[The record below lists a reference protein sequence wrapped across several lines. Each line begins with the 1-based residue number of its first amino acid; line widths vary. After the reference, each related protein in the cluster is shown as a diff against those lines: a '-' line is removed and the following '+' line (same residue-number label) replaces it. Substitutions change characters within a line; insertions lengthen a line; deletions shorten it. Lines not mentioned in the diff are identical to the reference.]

1 MNQQDIE
8 VFKTLG
14 RISRFSITHGA
25 AFPAGCIA
33 LTEFARCAVLVEEI
47 GPDDSR
53 PGTPASP
60 STLAM
65 DHLFDKVW
73 EDLKAI
79 SGTARTISVKEPGF
93 STRFRLGDD
102 THKDILAS
110 AGDFLE
116 HLEDPATVA
125 KFVAYLLPADFA
137 ATLTADLAEISG
149 ESDQQTDDKLQDVGD
164 TAQTRLIIKEGRALI
179 KSLNTSVRNFFRAKP
194 EILAEW
200 RTASRLH
207 HTGGSGAEET
217 PAAPAIVTP

>member
-14 RISRFSITHGA
+14 RISRFGTTHGT

-33 LTEFARCAVLVEEI
+33 LTEFARCAVIVEEI

-79 SGTARTISVKEPGF
+79 SGTARTISTKESGF
-93 STRFRLGDD
+93 STHFRLGDD
-102 THKDILAS
+102 THKDILAT

-116 HLEDPATVA
+116 HLEDAATVA
-125 KFVAYLLPADFA
+125 KFVAYLLPADFV
-137 ATLTADLAEISG
+137 ATLKADLAEISD
-149 ESDQQTDDKLQDVGD
+149 ESDEQTDDKLHDVGD
-164 TAQTRLIIKEGRALI
+164 TALTRALIKEGRALI
-179 KSLNTSVRNFFRAKP
+179 KSLNTSTRNLFRRNP
-194 EILAEW
+194 EVLAEW
-200 RTASRLH
+200 RTASRIH

-217 PAAPAIVTP
+217 PAPAVPTT